1 MPANSPHSGPRG
13 RLILIICLVWSVALD
28 ALSSTDEA
36 PYQARVC
43 IDDYPPLSYFV
54 EDRATGAMIDALNI
68 IGERMN
74 FTVVPSPDT
83 PFARCLRMAEA
94 GLTDFVV
101 SLIPTPERLVYLVM
115 FPYAEIESLRFLVLA
130 NQKKV
135 FDNLGKIK
143 LARLGLVN
151 GFQYP
156 DEFHDKSLNVVL
168 SPNAE
173 AGVRLLRSHRI
184 DILLLNHTVAQHL
197 VKHELI
203 NRQFPT
209 QPIALLPYEYVRD
222 GNPNS
227 IALSKKSPLMA
238 RQAELAATIEQM
250 RRAGT
255 FEQLIDKHQK
265 RP

>member
-1 MPANSPHSGPRG
+1 MLASTYRNFKTLGALLLATLLGGSA
-13 RLILIICLVWSVALD
+13 VAQ
-28 ALSSTDEA
+28 ADEVT
-36 PYQARVC
+36 YTARVC

-54 EDRATGAMIDALNI
+54 DNRATGAMIDALNI

-74 FTVVPSPDT
+74 IAVLPSPDT

-94 GLTDFVV
+94 GLTDFMV
-101 SLIPTPERLVYLVM
+101 SLIPTPERLVYLEM
-115 FPYAEIESLRFLVLA
+115 FPYAEIEPLRFLVLA
-130 NQKKV
+130 DQKKV

-156 DEFHDKSLNVVL
+156 DEFHDKTLNVVL

-184 DILLLNHTVAQHL
+184 DILLLNQTVAQHL
-197 VKHELI
+197 VKHELV

-209 QPIALLPYEYVRD
+209 QPIKLLPYEYTRE
-222 GNPNS
+222 GNANS

-238 RQAELAATIEQM
+238 RQEELAAIIEEL
-250 RRAGT
+250 RRDGT
-255 FEQLIDKHQK
+255 FELLIEKHQQ